1 MKKIFLILC
10 VLGVI
15 LPYYHL
21 YFFLTDNDWSMN
33 GFWSEIYSN
42 HAISMITMDI
52 TVAASSYLIFLIYQI
67 VNNKITKYSFIKYF
81 LSLFLVGFSLSYNIK
96 LDSFKYSKSDSDD
109 INKLVINRNNRYKQF
124 EQHCF
129 KNSSYAWQIVD
140 RVTIYNSNR
149 C

>member
-21 YFFLTDNDWSMN
+21 YFFLADNDWSRN

-52 TVAASSYLIFLIYQI
+52 TVAASSYLLFLIYQI
-67 VNNKITKYSFIKYF
+67 VNNKITKYNFIKYF
-81 LSLFLVGFSLSYNIK
+81 LSLFLVGFSLSLPLYLYDN
-96 LDSFKYSKSDSDD
+96 
-109 INKLVINRNNRYKQF
+109 YK
-124 EQHCF
+124 
-129 KNSSYAWQIVD
+129 N
-140 RVTIYNSNR
+140 
-149 C
+149 